1 MPGDDLNNPTARA
14 RNWARAQIDRRR
26 EMEERQEAWDKAHPM
41 AHPWKLDP
49 HLLKVPP
56 PDVIQFADLY
66 IIFDPKKKMTFPR
79 DA

>member
-14 RNWARAQIDRRR
+14 TNSAQAQIDRHAQWKA
-26 EMEERQEAWDKAHPM
+26 QEAWDKAHPM

-56 PDVIQFADLY
+56 PGVIQFADLY
-66 IIFDPKKKMTFPR
+66 IIFDPKRKK
-79 DA
+79 